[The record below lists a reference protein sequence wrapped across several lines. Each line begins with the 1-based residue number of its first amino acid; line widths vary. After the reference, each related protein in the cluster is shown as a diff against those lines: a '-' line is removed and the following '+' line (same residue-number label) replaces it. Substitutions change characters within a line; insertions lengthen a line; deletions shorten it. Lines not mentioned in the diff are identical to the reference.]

1 MPFWFQCFVPFLIQT
16 RYRIHLRMKR
26 MCVCVSQIGCDST
39 WLMEL
44 LLSFAIKLKKMAENW
59 DEKSG
64 CVLRCIVF
72 MCLAGVYLEQSLA
85 IYIYF
90 HATLDARYVIYV
102 LTIKL
107 GHNIHLIY
115 LWQARLLH
123 SFIRLLVRSLVYSS
137 HRFAAAKLECSACL
151 NPADGSRYSR

>member
-1 MPFWFQCFVPFLIQT
+1 
-16 RYRIHLRMKR
+16 MK
-26 MCVCVSQIGCDST
+26 
-39 WLMEL
+39 L
-44 LLSFAIKLKKMAENW
+44 KKKMAENW

-64 CVLRCIVF
+64 YVLRCIVF
-72 MCLAGVYLEQSLA
+72 MCLVEVYLEQSLA

-115 LWQARLLH
+115 LWQARSFIH
-123 SFIRLLVRSLVYSS
+123 SF
-137 HRFAAAKLECSACL
+137 AC
-151 NPADGSRYSR
+151 